1 MRAPVATLGKLSLHS
16 GLLLLIKLTILIG
29 VKLLKELLVELSL
42 ASLKSGLD
50 GSLLLLV
57 DLTVLVRVELC
68 HESSFASLAASL
80 HLLRAELG
88 TLAAAGLTLGLGA
101 TAAGLACR
109 SATAGLTLGLGA
121 AAAGLACRSAAAGLG
136 RGSTEEMRLVHGHTL
151 LAGAGALHHNH
162 NGLLRSCMV
171 TTMVAV
177 VTVVATL
184 AVLSM
189 PLLSLSLGA
198 CRSRSG
204 SLGRFFLRHQRQS
217 RK

>member
-16 GLLLLIKLTILIG
+16 
-29 VKLLKELLVELSL
+29 
-42 ASLKSGLD
+42 
-50 GSLLLLV
+50 SLLLLV

-88 TLAAAGLTLGLGA
+88 TLAA
-101 TAAGLACR
+101 
-109 SATAGLTLGLGA
+109 AGLTLGLGA

-171 TTMVAV
+171 TAMVAV